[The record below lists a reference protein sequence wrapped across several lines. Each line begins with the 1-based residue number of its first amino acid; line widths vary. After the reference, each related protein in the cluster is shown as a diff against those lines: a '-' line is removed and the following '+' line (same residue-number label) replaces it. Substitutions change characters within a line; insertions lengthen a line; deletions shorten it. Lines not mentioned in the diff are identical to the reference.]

1 MLVKAGSKLYLSGEY
16 AILSD
21 NSYAII
27 SYIPKYTYLEI
38 LENNN
43 VLEIETDI
51 EDKNGYIL
59 KCIRY
64 MEEYLNMNL
73 NFKYRYYTELY
84 RNGVKY
90 GLGSSASVLVVTI
103 KGIFEILNKSYSKK
117 ELFDIAVD
125 ISIRE
130 NIKGSFGDLACI
142 CYENN
147 ILFKSS
153 TREKRDYDIQT
164 IDNKVNLDIK
174 AIWTKETS
182 STSKMISNLNI
193 NDKNYIIFSQVSNE
207 IVKNMYNNI
216 LDNNINELLKNI
228 EKLNK
233 NLHFLEE
240 KCNINIHSKRIEE
253 LLEKYEYSKISGAG
267 GGDYILSFEKSPES
281 NEIFIKLEEE

>member
-51 EDKNGYIL
+51 EDKDGYIL

-233 NLHFLEE
+233 NLNFLEE
-240 KCNINIHSKRIEE
+240 KCNINIHSKKIEE

>member
-51 EDKNGYIL
+51 EDKDGYIL

-142 CYENN
+142 CYENH

-153 TREKRDYDIQT
+153 TREKRDYDIQI

-216 LDNNINELLKNI
+216 LNNNINELLKNI

>member
-51 EDKNGYIL
+51 EDKDGYIL

-207 IVKNMYNNI
+207 IVKNMYNKI

-240 KCNINIHSKRIEE
+240 KCNINIHSKKIEE
-253 LLEKYEYSKISGAG
+253 LLERYEYSKISGAG

>member
-27 SYIPKYTYLEI
+27 SYIPKYTYLDI

-43 VLEIETDI
+43 ILEIETDI
-51 EDKNGYIL
+51 EDKDGYIL

-64 MEEYLNMNL
+64 MEEYLNMKL

-117 ELFDIAVD
+117 ELFNIAVD

-142 CYENN
+142 CYENH

-216 LDNNINELLKNI
+216 LY
-228 EKLNK
+228 
-233 NLHFLEE
+233 NL
-240 KCNINIHSKRIEE
+240 
-253 LLEKYEYSKISGAG
+253 IS
-267 GGDYILSFEKSPES
+267 YIL
-281 NEIFIKLEEE
+281 

>member
-51 EDKNGYIL
+51 EDKDGYIL

-73 NFKYRYYTELY
+73 NFKYIYYTELY

-233 NLHFLEE
+233 NLNFLEE
-240 KCNINIHSKRIEE
+240 KCNINIHSKKIEE

>member
-51 EDKNGYIL
+51 EDKDGYIL

-73 NFKYRYYTELY
+73 HFKYRYYTELY

-130 NIKGSFGDLACI
+130 NIKGSFGDLACV
-142 CYENN
+142 CYENH

-153 TREKRDYDIQT
+153 TR
-164 IDNKVNLDIK
+164 
-174 AIWTKETS
+174 
-182 STSKMISNLNI
+182 
-193 NDKNYIIFSQVSNE
+193 
-207 IVKNMYNNI
+207 
-216 LDNNINELLKNI
+216 
-228 EKLNK
+228 
-233 NLHFLEE
+233 
-240 KCNINIHSKRIEE
+240 
-253 LLEKYEYSKISGAG
+253 
-267 GGDYILSFEKSPES
+267 
-281 NEIFIKLEEE
+281 

>member
-51 EDKNGYIL
+51 EDKDGYIL

-73 NFKYRYYTELY
+73 NFKYIYYTELY

-193 NDKNYIIFSQVSNE
+193 NDENYIIFSQVSNE

-216 LDNNINELLKNI
+216 LNNNINELLKNI

-240 KCNINIHSKRIEE
+240 KCNINIHSKKIEE

>member
-51 EDKNGYIL
+51 EDKDGYIL

-240 KCNINIHSKRIEE
+240 KCNINIHSKKIEE

-267 GGDYILSFEKSPES
+267 GGDYILSFEKSSES

>member
-1 MLVKAGSKLYLSGEY
+1 M
-16 AILSD
+16 
-21 NSYAII
+21 
-27 SYIPKYTYLEI
+27 
-38 LENNN
+38 
-43 VLEIETDI
+43 
-51 EDKNGYIL
+51 
-59 KCIRY
+59 
-64 MEEYLNMNL
+64 
-73 NFKYRYYTELY
+73 
-84 RNGVKY
+84 
-90 GLGSSASVLVVTI
+90 
-103 KGIFEILNKSYSKK
+103 
-117 ELFDIAVD
+117 FDIAVD

-240 KCNINIHSKRIEE
+240 KCNINIHSKKIEE

>member
-51 EDKNGYIL
+51 EDKDGYIL

-142 CYENN
+142 CYENH

-153 TREKRDYDIQT
+153 TREKRDYDIQI

-216 LDNNINELLKNI
+216 LNNNINELLKNI

-240 KCNINIHSKRIEE
+240 KCNINIHSKKIEE